1 MLCARVWRK
10 VIVIR
15 DTKAQEKTMLLD
27 DNDILM

>member
-15 DTKAQEKTMLLD
+15 DTNAQEKTMLLD